1 MKNTD
6 FIMAPVGGG
15 GGGDTLE
22 GEVNLLPSK
31 LMLQAGRN
39 DKCKDWSEFG
49 ACQSICKTAA
59 IVGRS

>member
-6 FIMAPVGGG
+6 FIMAPVRGGVIH
-15 GGGDTLE
+15 E
-22 GEVNLLPSK
+22 SEVNLLPSK
-31 LMLQAGRN
+31 LMLQAGKN